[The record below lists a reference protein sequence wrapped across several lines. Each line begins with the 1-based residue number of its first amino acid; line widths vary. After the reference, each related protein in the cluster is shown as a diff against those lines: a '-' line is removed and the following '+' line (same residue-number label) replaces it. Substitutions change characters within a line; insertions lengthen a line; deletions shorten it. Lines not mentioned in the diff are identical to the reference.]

1 MLVWEGWQTKLTH
14 LCLNQQFFTRFISRY
29 IFREL
34 EARGF
39 QSNNSRK
46 DVDRYN
52 VWSIGNNLI
61 DNLCKSH
68 IILIDVHSKRSS
80 TRCFQGH
87 DLHHQVTGFAHAF
100 SFIFFS
106 LRLFFQF
113 LQFKGA
119 NFYTKI
125 MQRRIEVTV
134 LFLEPKSIF
143 QRLFKLHGPFIE
155 KQYHVLGI
163 RARLFAWLRDFARST
178 GCPVQYWGITLRLM
192 TRFNFFSSFK

>member
-39 QSNNSRK
+39 QSNNSR
-46 DVDRYN
+46 
-52 VWSIGNNLI
+52 NNLI
-61 DNLCKSH
+61 DNLCE
-68 IILIDVHSKRSS
+68 INVILIDVHSKRSS

-125 MQRRIEVTV
+125 MQWKIEVTV
-134 LFLEPKSIF
+134 LFWEPKSIF

-155 KQYHVLGI
+155 KQYRALEI

-192 TRFNFFSSFK
+192 ARFNFFLVHSNSN

>member
-46 DVDRYN
+46 DLDRYK

-68 IILIDVHSKRSS
+68 VILIDVHSKRSS

-125 MQRRIEVTV
+125 MQWKIEVTV
-134 LFLEPKSIF
+134 LFWEPKSIF
-143 QRLFKLHGPFIE
+143 QRLLKLHGPFIE

-163 RARLFAWLRDFARST
+163 RARLFAWLRDFARRT
-178 GCPVQYWGITLRLM
+178 GYPVQYWGITLRLM
-192 TRFNFFSSFK
+192 ARFNFF